1 MDHLEQVLLPL
12 QQGCGLPYGRSSTLC
27 PQPVSRTGKGSP
39 GADTGQGM
47 LGFILVHKANP
58 VPSPCLLP
66 SRTALQACTEVEAQ
80 NSGNPGSLCRH
91 YQGTSWQAWEQAS
104 LITSPLPKTTVPS
117 LLEAGSQG
125 HQPTLGS
132 AAGSGGHFLR
142 STEPHNK
149 DTLAFWYSAI
159 GSFYCTHTK
168 LGETWALSSH
178 LALAG
183 DSNTQTL
190 SPGIGYIRLDMKAKL
205 WVGPPDLCKSS

>member
-1 MDHLEQVLLPL
+1 M
-12 QQGCGLPYGRSSTLC
+12 SSTC
-27 PQPVSRTGKGSP
+27 FQNGKGLSWCRHRP
-39 GADTGQGM
+39 GDAWIHIGTQSKPCP
-47 LGFILVHKANP
+47 F
-58 VPSPCLLP
+58 SCLLP

-80 NSGNPGSLCRH
+80 NSENPGSLCRH

-104 LITSPLPKTTVPS
+104 LIASPLPKTTVPS

-142 STEPHNK
+142 STEPLNK

-190 SPGIGYIRLDMKAKL
+190 SPGIEYIRLDMKAKL